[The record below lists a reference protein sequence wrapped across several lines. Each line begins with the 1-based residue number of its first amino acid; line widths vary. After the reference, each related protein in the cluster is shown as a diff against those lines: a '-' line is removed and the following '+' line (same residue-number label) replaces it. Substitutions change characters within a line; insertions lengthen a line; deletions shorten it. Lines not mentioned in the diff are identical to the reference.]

1 MECNDAYKWY
11 IIQVLSGN
19 EEKVSQIIMERSK
32 QLGIMD
38 DFSEVFIPYEEVTKV
53 KRNKKVIVKR
63 KLLPGYVFLL
73 MKLNNDNM
81 AFIRAIPKVSNFL
94 LSDDSSLPKVISF
107 EEMALMR
114 QKMNHGAIVDDNK
127 GIDFEV
133 GDEVVIND
141 GLFQDFT
148 GKVEYVNEDKEIAGV
163 SVMIFGR
170 LTKIEFKLQHI
181 QKLEG

>member
-1 MECNDAYKWY
+1 MECSGDYKWY

-19 EEKVSQIIMERSK
+19 EERVSQVIIERAE
-32 QLGIMD
+32 QLGFAN
-38 DFSEVFIPYEEVTKV
+38 DFSEIFIPYEEVTKT

-73 MKLNNDNM
+73 MRLNNDTM
-81 AFIRAIPKVSNFL
+81 TLIRTIPKVSNFL
-94 LSDDSSLPKVISF
+94 LSDDSGLPKVISF
-107 EEMALMR
+107 DEMASMR
-114 QKMNHGAIVDDNK
+114 QKMHHGVIADDNK

-133 GDEVVIND
+133 GDEVVVND

-148 GKVEYVNEDKEIAGV
+148 GKVEYVDDDKEIAGV